1 MAGQFDF
8 IRPGGNVD
16 PNANQG
22 YEKIE
27 ALPPSRTLY
36 VSAFNNN
43 PEMQK
48 VTGLESVEAVFE
60 HFKPEVDVEF
70 QDEEGAPVFETL
82 SFGKMKDFTP
92 DGMLSQSPFLKEL
105 SEKEYNFDRF
115 YKNLKNNRQLQKA
128 INDPATRAAYAA
140 AIQTLIGEL
149 KESLQD

>member
-43 PEMQK
+43 PEMEK

-60 HFKPEVDVEF
+60 HFKPQIDAEF
-70 QDEEGAPVFETL
+70 LDEEGAPVFETL
-82 SFGKMKDFTP
+82 SFNKMNDFSP
-92 DGMLSQSPFLKEL
+92 DGMLEQSPFLKGL
-105 SEKEYNFDRF
+105 SEKEYNYDRF

-128 INDPATRAAYAA
+128 LSDPETKAAYAA
-140 AIQTLIGEL
+140 ALQTLIAEL
-149 KESLQD
+149 KESL

>member
-16 PNANQG
+16 PNANVG

-43 PEMQK
+43 PEMEK

-60 HFKPEVDVEF
+60 HFKPQIDAEF

-82 SFGKMKDFTP
+82 SFNKMKDFSP
-92 DGMLSQSPFLKEL
+92 DGMLEQSPFLKEL
-105 SEKEYNFDRF
+105 SEKEYNYDRF

-128 INDPATRAAYAA
+128 LSDPETRAAYTAA
-140 AIQTLIGEL
+140 LQTLISEL
-149 KESLQD
+149 KESL